1 MRSNIRLISI
11 SLLLLLVG
19 TSVYAQNRQTRKA
32 DRHFQRFEYTSAIK
46 EYLKLVDRQR
56 ADAYVHK
63 QLADSYY
70 FVFNSGEA
78 VKWYK
83 EALKEAQD
91 AETHFRYAQML
102 KAQGKYEEANKQMQA
117 FASKAPQDS
126 RAVAFK
132 QDPNYLPR
140 LQDKKKLYDIQLLDM
155 NSDKSDFGAV
165 LYNDRVYFASARN
178 GKRRTF
184 KWTNEPYLDIYSAS
198 YNLDGTVTNPEEV
211 KGLNTRWHDGPVV
224 FTPDGK
230 TAIYAT
236 ESFNQSKG
244 FEKDKESNSK
254 FGQVSLFMSKWMND
268 KWSEAQPLPFAS
280 TEYSTS
286 NPSLTKDGRTLY
298 FSSNM
303 PGGQGGIDIWKVS
316 INADG
321 SFGTPENLGSRVNTA
336 SDESFPFIAEDG
348 HTLYFA
354 SKGHAGFGGY
364 DIFMIDL
371 KGKNEV
377 VNLGAPVNGA
387 QDDFAFSYYPAK
399 EVGFMSSNRSG
410 VDNLYKLK
418 PVCGVPI
425 YVTVTDAKTGKTLA
439 GAKVSILD
447 DRKNV
452 IASELAN
459 AKGEVSFYGECK
471 KAYTIAATM
480 PQYEGNAFPV
490 EASNGQERKI
500 SAALNPIE
508 VIITEKE
515 VILKEVFFEF
525 DKHNITEEG
534 AFELDKLVQVMEQYP
549 NMVIMVKS
557 HTDNRGSAQYNQRL
571 SDRRAKATVEYV
583 LSKGISKDRIS
594 GKGYGESEPKVDCQ
608 ENCTEEEHAEN
619 RRSEFIIVRK

>member
-1 MRSNIRLISI
+1 M
-11 SLLLLLVG
+11 
-19 TSVYAQNRQTRKA
+19 AQSKDTRKA

-46 EYLKLVDRQR
+46 EYLKLVDRQK
-56 ADAYVHK
+56 ADAYVYK

-70 FVFNSGEA
+70 FVFNSAEA
-78 VKWYK
+78 SKWYK
-83 EALKEAQD
+83 QALSAPQD

-102 KAQGKYEEANKQMQA
+102 KAQGKYEDANKQMQA

-140 LQDKKKLYDIQLLDM
+140 LQDKKKLYDVQLLDM

-178 GKRRTF
+178 GNRRTF

-198 YNLDGTVTNPEEV
+198 YNLDGTITNPEEV
-211 KGLNTRWHDGPVV
+211 KSLNTRWHDGPVV
-224 FTPDGK
+224 FSPDGK
-230 TAIYAT
+230 TAYYAT

-254 FGQVSLFMSKWMND
+254 FGQVSLFVAKWMND
-268 KWSEAQPLPFAS
+268 KWSEAQPVSFAS
-280 TEYSTS
+280 VEYSTS
-286 NPSLTKDGRTLY
+286 NPSLSKDGRTLY

-303 PGGQGGIDIWKVS
+303 PGGQGGVDIWKVAV
-316 INADG
+316 NADG
-321 SFGTPENLGSRVNTA
+321 SFGKPENLGSKVNTA
-336 SDESFPFIAEDG
+336 ADESFPFIADDG
-348 HTLYFA
+348 STLYFA

-387 QDDFAFSYYPAK
+387 KDDFAFSYYPTK

-410 VDNLYKLK
+410 IDNIYKLI

-425 YVTVTDAKTGKTLA
+425 YVTVTDAKTGQTLA

-447 DRKNV
+447 DKKNV
-452 IASELAN
+452 IATEMSN

-471 KAYTIAATM
+471 KGYTIAATM

-500 SAALNPIE
+500 KAALNPIE
-508 VIITEKE
+508 VIVTEKE

-525 DKHNITEEG
+525 NKHNITEEG
-534 AFELDKLVQVMEQYP
+534 AFELDKLVQVMQEYP

-557 HTDNRGSAQYNQRL
+557 HTDNRGADKYNMNL
-571 SDRRAKATVEYV
+571 SERRAKATVEYV

-594 GKGYGESEPKVDCQ
+594 GKGYGESEPKVDCK
-608 ENCTEEEHAEN
+608 EACTEEEHAEN